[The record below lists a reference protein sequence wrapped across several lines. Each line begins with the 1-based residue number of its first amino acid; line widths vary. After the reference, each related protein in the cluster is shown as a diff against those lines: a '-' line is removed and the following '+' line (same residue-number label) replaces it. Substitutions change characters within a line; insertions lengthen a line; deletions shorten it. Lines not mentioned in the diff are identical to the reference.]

1 MLLCPSH
8 PDTVPATGHPG
19 AWPRSRPSGAPVP
32 KRQCCLPRQLL
43 GRRPPS
49 PRHKA
54 AQLAERFGIDIGD
67 NAFWTASL
75 GVNRGIDDFCTAVD
89 EI

>member
-1 MLLCPSH
+1 LPSASRYRARH
-8 PDTVPATGHPG
+8 
-19 AWPRSRPSGAPVP
+19 RPSGRLATFPAIRRP
-32 KRQCCLPRQLL
+32 GSERQCCLPRQLL

-54 AQLAERFGIDIGD
+54 AQLAERFGIDIGE